1 MNNLQ
6 HDIKF
11 ILDLIKK
18 KNFLEVKSRLDKRFS
33 IFLLY
38 DKKEAIVINS
48 EEKNATCE
56 LKSHKLF

>member
-18 KNFLEVKSRLDKRFS
+18 KNFLAVKSRLD
-33 IFLLY
+33 
-38 DKKEAIVINS
+38 
-48 EEKNATCE
+48 EKT
-56 LKSHKLF
+56 LKTRLTNLKLS